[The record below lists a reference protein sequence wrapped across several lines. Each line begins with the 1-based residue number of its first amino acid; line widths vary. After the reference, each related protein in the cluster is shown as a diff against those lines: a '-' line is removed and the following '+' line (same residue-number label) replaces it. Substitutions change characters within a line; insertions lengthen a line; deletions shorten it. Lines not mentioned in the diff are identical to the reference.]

1 MTNDIDMTCYTLKGS
16 FAGWVLGNFLF
27 PFRFDLLP
35 PLKNIK
41 EKSSDRGSDLFSS
54 FPTSDPTCV

>member
-1 MTNDIDMTCYTLKGS
+1 MTNDIDVTCYTLKGS
-16 FAGWVLGNFLF
+16 SAGWVLWKLF
-27 PFRFDLLP
+27 VSISSL